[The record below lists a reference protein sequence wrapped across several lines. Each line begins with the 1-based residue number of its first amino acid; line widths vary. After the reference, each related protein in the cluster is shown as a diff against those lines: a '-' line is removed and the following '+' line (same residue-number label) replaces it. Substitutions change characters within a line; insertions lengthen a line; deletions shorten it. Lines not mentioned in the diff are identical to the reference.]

1 MFHACCVPWFTCST
15 AAFLP
20 FLKKKPLVAAPKK
33 EEEEDPLA
41 LPLPPPPKYLT
52 SSNKATAF
60 VSKLNTGKAKPSSSK
75 AAAGSKNGRPLPAA
89 GNGRPLLAAKAAK
102 TGPGQSPAAA
112 KADAEARRL
121 RQLERM
127 VKLGSLATSDA
138 PPELRQKVEE
148 AKRKAEA
155 IKKQKEEAAQRQA
168 EAERRRQLR
177 EAQLQRLQL
186 EKQKQQE
193 AKQRALHGSNAA
205 IPRPRSLAEAGGA
218 QQQRGGPPGKA
229 TAGAAARQ
237 AAGAGPQQQHFQQQS
252 RPQQPQSNRDPY
264 AHLPPKVSVQVSS
277 KAHDTPGL
285 CCAGIACL
293 CPQQRSIQSAASATA
308 LAQTTF
314 SQEMIACMWLKDAQ
328 PSCHASCS
336 FGMHEGMAFCRSGL
350 LCM

>member
-1 MFHACCVPWFTCST
+1 M
-15 AAFLP
+15 P
-20 FLKKKPLVAAPKK
+20 FLKKKPLVVAPKK
-33 EEEEDPLA
+33 EEEDDPLA

-52 SSNKATAF
+52 SSNKGTAF

-75 AAAGSKNGRPLPAA
+75 KAAAGSKNGRPLPAA
-89 GNGRPLLAAKAAK
+89 GMPAAKAAK
-102 TGPGQSPAAA
+102 SGLGQSPAAA

-193 AKQRALHGSNAA
+193 AKMRALHGPNAD
-205 IPRPRSLAEAGGA
+205 IPRPRSLAEVGGA
-218 QQQRGGPPGKA
+218 QQQRGAPPGKA
-229 TAGAAARQ
+229 AAGAAARQ

-277 KAHDTPGL
+277 KTHDTP
-285 CCAGIACL
+285 CAVLAIACWW
-293 CPQQRSIQSAASATA
+293 I
-308 LAQTTF
+308 
-314 SQEMIACMWLKDAQ
+314 
-328 PSCHASCS
+328 
-336 FGMHEGMAFCRSGL
+336 
-350 LCM
+350 